1 MRLEKHINIVL
12 PGNRRPDSVLIFM
25 ERLNIDNG
33 ILSILSR
40 LLILKFIYRHYA
52 WIFRKHHYN
61 SRNIYMYSLL
71 MNKSATNYLQE
82 VP

>member
-52 WIFRKHHYN
+52 WILENIIIIQETFTCIHY
-61 SRNIYMYSLL
+61 
-71 MNKSATNYLQE
+71 
-82 VP
+82 